1 MSSRRSICTATGTP
15 NGTLR
20 EELGA
25 EDHVNDH
32 EFITDGPPAEQTP
45 QGKKRRASTKA
56 KQGGKPSPK
65 KYRGIRGKLEGMNE
79 MPLDIWHEVC
89 PGCARSSSPLCSKRH
104 LQIFMR
110 LHPIDLV
117 HLSRTSKT
125 LRRHLMS
132 RSSITVWKA
141 ARSSVIPSMP
151 ACPDDFSEPAYAELA
166 FGKACHVRLHKG
178 IAGFCGFSWFN

>member
-1 MSSRRSICTATGTP
+1 MKAIPSPTARLSSTPTMSSRRSICTATGTP

-32 EFITDGPPAEQTP
+32 EFITDGPPAEQRP

-89 PGCARSSSPLCSKRH
+89 PGCPRSSSPLCSKRH
-104 LQIFMR
+104 TYRFSCDYIQLILCIYRER
-110 LHPIDLV
+110 LKLCEG
-117 HLSRTSKT
+117 TSC
-125 LRRHLMS
+125 LGPR
-132 RSSITVWKA
+132 
-141 ARSSVIPSMP
+141 
-151 ACPDDFSEPAYAELA
+151 
-166 FGKACHVRLHKG
+166 
-178 IAGFCGFSWFN
+178 